1 MWNKWIMIV
10 VAACLLHNWCLMEDD
25 EDVTSFDEV
34 EQLEMDG
41 HLGIPAAA
49 IIGRWV
55 ACGAGRNKRDIL
67 CEIIQ
72 NLP

>member
-1 MWNKWIMIV
+1 
-10 VAACLLHNWCLMEDD
+10 MEDD

-55 ACGAGRNKRDIL
+55 ECGAGRNKRDML

-72 NLP
+72 NLL